1 MKNLLIALSMVI
13 FFGYST
19 VQVEGQDTKE
29 ILIQDTLLTTLYP
42 HITDAV
48 AGHYGELTQY
58 DLFDAEI
65 LDIKRKTQGGFSFTV
80 KVQISPFEGA
90 HNTIGKDTITLEV
103 TPGMVTVVKYE
114 HKELWTK
121 NRFKYM

>member
-1 MKNLLIALSMVI
+1 MVI

-19 VQVEGQDTKE
+19 VQAEIQDTKE
-29 ILIQDTLLTTLYP
+29 KLIHDTLLTTLSP

-48 AGHYGELTQY
+48 TGHYGELTQY

-65 LDIKRKTQGGFSFTV
+65 LDIKRQTEGGYSFTV
-80 KVQISPFEGA
+80 KVQISPFIGA

-103 TPGMVTVVKYE
+103 TPGMVKVIKYE
-114 HKELWTK
+114 PKE
-121 NRFKYM
+121 M